1 MRWLVEYMS
10 RNEET
15 AKAVSR
21 QGRFFLPQLIA
32 GESLVGVIIAILI
45 FVKVPVPK
53 QVVLNENWFSL
64 MIFIVLA
71 IMLGWVSYQGKKNK
85 SSAAE
90 RSE

>member
-1 MRWLVEYMS
+1 M
-10 RNEET
+10 
-15 AKAVSR
+15 
-21 QGRFFLPQLIA
+21 PQLIA